1 MVLAI
6 GVALL
11 VPLVISWLYGDGFW
25 RNFLLPGAAMIALGG
40 TGILVN
46 RLPWSR
52 AVDTEATTALVLLMF
67 IGRCAGFIAGG

>member
-1 MVLAI
+1 VSARILIRVNAGVVLAI

-40 TGILVN
+40 AGILVN
-46 RLPWSR
+46 RLP
-52 AVDTEATTALVLLMF
+52 
-67 IGRCAGFIAGG
+67 